1 MIYSLNNIEKIVNI
15 SSYRIENK
23 QTLFLSLY
31 LLETFYYNPYEPN
44 IIMIAR
50 EEVNSIADQYELKD
64 ITIGTIGSHSALEI
78 MDGAKDED
86 LRTVCICQK
95 GREVPYLRFKR
106 LTDEF
111 MLLDKFSDIL
121 MTENQEKLRQLNTIM
136 IANRAF
142 TAYLGYDN
150 IENTLRVPIFGNRKL
165 LRAEERTA
173 QRNQYYLLEKAKI
186 RHPRIYKEPSQIAG
200 LAMVK
205 VQEAKRKLERAFFI
219 VTSYEDYK
227 KKLKSKIEEGLINE
241 EDLNSAIIE
250 EYIIGTY
257 FNFNF
262 FYSPLKRETEFLG
275 IERRLQT
282 NLHDFTTSLTAKQQ
296 MEIDIGIQNIEVGH
310 TPASIR
316 ESMLEKVFEMGDKFT
331 DTVNKEYPPGIIGPI
346 SLQGIVTLDLDPVIY
361 DVSLRV
367 PGNPIM
373 ATTSPYTKYY
383 YGHTMGVGR
392 RIAMEV
398 KNATTLKTISEI
410 VT

>member
-1 MIYSLNNIEKIVNI
+1 MITRQQVANIVNE
-15 SSYRIENK
+15 Y
-23 QTLFLSLY
+23 
-31 LLETFYYNPYEPN
+31 
-44 IIMIAR
+44 
-50 EEVNSIADQYELKD
+50 DLKN

-78 MDGAKDED
+78 MDGAKDEN
-86 LRTVCICQK
+86 LKTVCICQK
-95 GREVPYLRFKR
+95 GRELPYQRFKR
-106 LTDEF
+106 LTDEII
-111 MLLDKFSDIL
+111 LLDKFSDML
-121 MTENQEKLRQLNTIM
+121 NREVQERLVHLNTIM

-150 IENTLRVPIFGNRKL
+150 IENNLEIPIFGNRHL

-173 QRNQYYLLEKAKI
+173 KRNQYFLLEKANI
-186 RHPRIYKEPSQIAG
+186 RHPRIYTKSLQIDG

-205 VQEAKRKLERAFFI
+205 VQEAKRKLERAFFM
-219 VTSYEDYK
+219 VSSYEDYLK
-227 KKLKSKIEEGLINE
+227 KAKLKIKQGLINQD
-241 EDLNSAIIE
+241 DLDSAIIE
-250 EYIIGTY
+250 EYVIGTY

-262 FYSPLKRETEFLG
+262 FYSPMRGETEFLG

-282 NLHDFTTSLTAKQQ
+282 NLNDFTTSVPARQQ
-296 MEIDIGIQNIEVGH
+296 MEIDVELQNIEIGH

-316 ESMLEKVFEMGDKFT
+316 ESLLEKVFKMGDDFT
-331 DTVNKEYPPGIIGPI
+331 ALVKREYPPGIIGPI
-346 SLQGIVTLDLDPVIY
+346 SLQSIVTVELDLVVY

-398 KNATTLKTISEI
+398 KNAIEQQKLAEI